1 MHFKWAF
8 RWRRNNPRNE
18 KRKCKITKFVK
29 IKYFKLIFISFDK
42 EKVKNLIDYIIQEP
56 SDDEFKRGHKYPFV
70 SSELLNCDTQKLLD
84 FFICTNEELIKKE
97 RKSST
102 SDSETNLQN
111 EGISSNTKPDSPVN
125 VDISENED
133 DKDKENNLNDKENDK
148 ENTETSAEEKKEAE
162 EKGEN
167 SELEKINI
175 EEGKFFLNLNFLRN

>member
-1 MHFKWAF
+1 M
-8 RWRRNNPRNE
+8 
-18 KRKCKITKFVK
+18 
-29 IKYFKLIFISFDK
+29 
-42 EKVKNLIDYIIQEP
+42 
-56 SDDEFKRGHKYPFV
+56 
-70 SSELLNCDTQKLLD
+70 
-84 FFICTNEELIKKE
+84 
-97 RKSST
+97 
-102 SDSETNLQN
+102 QN